1 MLFVINNNIKAQDA
15 QYDISQLG
23 LFDTDNATGRLTINC
38 DNKLQTISVNLKE
51 AHKKRF
57 HYGYRVQIFFSSGSD
72 ARNMAETTKQKFLQ
86 KYSDIN
92 AYLEFAQPYFK
103 VLVGDFRTKLEASGL
118 KKKLSAFYPGLFMN
132 SYKIKIDKKKKK

>member
-118 KKKLSAFYPGLFMN
+118 KKKLSAFYPGCFVV
-132 SYKIKIDKKKKK
+132 SSKIEIDSM